1 MSIFE
6 YDEERTL
13 AEFREDGREEGLEGG
28 IEIGGLRMLFG
39 LVKDGILTVEQ
50 AAKRVDMTIDEFK
63 TETGLK
69 A

>member
-6 YDEERTL
+6 YDEERTR
-13 AEFREDGREEGLEGG
+13 AEMREDY
-28 IEIGGLRMLFG
+28 IEISRRENSLSLLAH
-39 LVKDGILTVEQ
+39 LVKKGLLTLAQ
-50 AAKRVDMTIDEFK
+50 AAEEMDMTIDEFK